1 MYNAQSVIERV
12 QSALKSAGIS
22 QKAMLQ
28 DCGMSE
34 NTLKRMND
42 ERGMSSFYLARIAD
56 YLGVSVDYLLG
67 SDAQTKSAPDD
78 AAWMMHSAAHAPQ
91 EIGRTHTNCTSPQF
105 DFAQN
110 LRYNIGKRKGKSKET
125 QRR

>member
-67 SDAQTKSAPDD
+67 RQNETAPAESRSGKGAYMPESEWAQILSQMSPESLIQLRDYTRYLLWKQAQ
-78 AAWMMHSAAHAPQ
+78 AAGDSQ
-91 EIGRTHTNCTSPQF
+91 
-105 DFAQN
+105 
-110 LRYNIGKRKGKSKET
+110 
-125 QRR
+125 